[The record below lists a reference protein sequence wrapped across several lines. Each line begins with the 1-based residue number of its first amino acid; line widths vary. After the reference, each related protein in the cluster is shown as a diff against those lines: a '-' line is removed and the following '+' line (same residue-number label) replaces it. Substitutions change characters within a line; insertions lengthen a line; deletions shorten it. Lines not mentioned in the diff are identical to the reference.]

1 MLLNCGIGENSRESL
16 GLQRDLTSS
25 SWRKSVLNIHWKDW
39 CWSWSSNTLVTCC
52 EELTHC
58 KRPWFWERLKVAGK
72 GHKRG
77 WDVWMTSLCQWIW
90 GSSVCW
96 WWTGKPGVLQS
107 TVLQRVRH
115 DGTTGLNWTWEW
127 HRRVSGLTRVF
138 LAIEQPLSLPCTV
151 SSRTN
156 SLSYYLQKPTHRKC
170 HGSLRWGFTW
180 DTSCNFL
187 KQGRKSRTVV
197 MLANVL

>member
-1 MLLNCGIGENSRESL
+1 
-16 GLQRDLTSS
+16 
-25 SWRKSVLNIHWKDW
+25 
-39 CWSWSSNTLVTCC
+39 
-52 EELTHC
+52 
-58 KRPWFWERLKVAGK
+58 
-72 GHKRG
+72 
-77 WDVWMTSLCQWIW
+77 MTSLCQWIW

-187 KQGRKSRTVV
+187 KQGRKRNKEEKKSPLDTHHVLTSLWCSRKSSLILPHPPLVCNCL
-197 MLANVL
+197 LALGFTIFPFRSWFCFPVEKENIALMKSE